1 MSRLIALTLWLA
13 MAGIACAQAAVEA
26 AVGASRAVTTVAPA
40 KGISKS
46 MSGLGDQLEKALK
59 PAQKDAAPARTAAS
73 SAAPATKVAA
83 AAAVPPK
90 PKVTYEDAAGI
101 ETGMAY
107 DDVIRRFGPPA
118 MQISSSAG
126 SSLSYSGK
134 SGMFDVTV
142 QDGKVKSIEK
152 PQP

>member
-1 MSRLIALTLWLA
+1 MSRSIALTLWLA
-13 MAGIACAQAAVEA
+13 TASIAYGQAAVEA
-26 AVGASRAVTTVAPA
+26 AVGASRAVTTIAPA

-59 PAQKDAAPARTAAS
+59 PAQKDAAPAPSTAQ
-73 SAAPATKVAA
+73 SAAPATKVA

-90 PKVTYEDAAGI
+90 PKVTYEDPGGI

-118 MQISSSAG
+118 MQISSAAG

-134 SGMFDVTV
+134 TGMFDVTV
-142 QDGKVKSIEK
+142 QDGKVKAIEK